1 MAARIPDRAPMNAPR
16 TPGPRGGL
24 AQTGDLGL
32 GSIGE
37 ALGRTGRG
45 MQASADKR
53 AADALQA
60 VQSDYDAE
68 YLPAAQAYDGRTAG
82 FAREQMARYDGRLS
96 AAAEAFG
103 DDNDARTAF
112 ERLRPVHRAAQ
123 FEAAIRVE
131 GQRSG
136 ERVREATA
144 RTTTLDALNRVAGI
158 RVAYARQKKAL
169 LDGFDGSQAG
179 LTDQALSALDT
190 LTAVALADA
199 PEATRE
205 ALAVQIAAMRGD
217 EWMALQTLETRT
229 REVHDAT
236 TATKAAD
243 ALVSAVLSDPG
254 QYDSALKDAA
264 GLGAEMPVILQRQM
278 VEDTSRALTVARF
291 EGMMS
296 RGQWELALTELD
308 GGTWDQKLGA
318 EAKASLRDSAT
329 RHRAAAGFDP
339 VSVERELARNTLQER
354 LNSHYAS
361 IQMTGQGT
369 GVTAAEVEAV
379 GGPVAVAAL
388 QREERTRQLAYS
400 VTRGLAGLPAAEQ
413 LARVESLKPKGGE
426 ADFAER
432 QAAYELAVSTMS
444 ASQTLQATDPAR
456 AVQSADASA
465 ALWRAYAAERTP
477 QAAQTW
483 ARDTLARQAAL
494 NVPESARRILPLD
507 EARRVATAVKN
518 AVGPD
523 ILNALQSANALVNQ
537 FGGDEG
543 RILTELTRVGL
554 DAPTAA
560 IIGQAGDNPVALEDY
575 ARARARGNLGL
586 TADKRRDTRSEVVDA
601 LRPLLQTWAPL
612 PGGRA
617 GTDALVTGIETV
629 AAAYVADGMSP
640 RDAARAASRTY
651 LNGYHF
657 ENGWRVP
664 RAVAGRPAQ
673 VRHILPDEMPGGAG
687 AGAIARREG
696 FRGSAAIAERPA
708 AEAIRV
714 GALRTVVDLIE
725 RDGATLPAAGVE
737 PHLSDAQKRERL
749 AGIIASRGRWVST
762 LDDDG
767 LMLVIPN
774 PADPNG
780 VVPVLGAGG
789 RPIRRSWAQL
799 LDRARLPAR
808 TPGER

>member
-1 MAARIPDRAPMNAPR
+1 MAARIPDRAAMNAPR

-32 GSIGE
+32 GAIGE

-45 MQASADKR
+45 MQANAEKR
-53 AADALQA
+53 AVDALRA
-60 VQSDYDAE
+60 VQSDYEAE
-68 YLPAAQAYDGRTAG
+68 YLPAAEAYDGRTEG
-82 FAREQMARYDGRLS
+82 FARDQMARFDGRLS
-96 AAAEAFG
+96 QAAEAFG

-131 GQRSG
+131 AQRSG
-136 ERVREATA
+136 QRTREATA

-158 RVAYARQKKAL
+158 RVAYAGQKKAL

-179 LTDQALSALDT
+179 LTDQALSALDR

-236 TATKAAD
+236 TASKAAD

-254 QYDSALKDAA
+254 QYDSALKDVQ

-278 VEDTSRALTVARF
+278 AEDTSRALTVARF

-308 GGTWDQKLGA
+308 SGTWDDRLGA

-354 LNSHYAS
+354 LASHYAS
-361 IQMTGQGT
+361 IQMTGEGT

-432 QAAYELAVSTMS
+432 QAAYELAVTTMDA
-444 ASQTLQATDPAR
+444 ASRLQATDPAR
-456 AVQSADASA
+456 AIQSSDASA
-465 ALWRAYAAERTP
+465 SLWRAYATQRTP
-477 QAAQTW
+477 DAAQTW
-483 ARDTLARQAAL
+483 ARDALTRQAAVG
-494 NVPESARRILPLD
+494 VPETQRRILPLQ
-507 EARRVATAVKN
+507 EAQRIATTVKN
-518 AVGPD
+518 AQGPD
-523 ILNALQSANALVNQ
+523 ILNALQGAAGLVGQ
-537 FGGDEG
+537 FGGYEG
-543 RILTELTRVGL
+543 QILTELTRAGL

-560 IIGQAGDNPVALEDY
+560 IIGQSGDNPVALQDY
-575 ARARARGNLGL
+575 ARARARGNVGL

-640 RDAARAASRTY
+640 REAARAASQTY
-651 LNGYHF
+651 LSSYQFQDGY
-657 ENGWRVP
+657 RIP
-664 RAVAGRPAQ
+664 RGLVGREAVVAYVTPNELRGGPGARTVAA
-673 VRHILPDEMPGGAG
+673 LPGFSGGA
-687 AGAIARREG
+687 RRS
-696 FRGSAAIAERPA
+696 SAPVP
-708 AEAIRV
+708 EAIRL
-714 GALRTVVDLIE
+714 GALRLTVDLIE
-725 RDGATLPAAGVE
+725 NEGASLPPAGLE
-737 PHLSDAQKRERL
+737 PHLSDAQKQERL
-749 AGIIASRGRWVST
+749 AGIIGSRGRWVST

-789 RPIRRSWAQL
+789 RPIRRTWAQL